1 MVIREVR
8 ADDAAA
14 VAALLGELGY
24 PTNEEKAAFRL
35 ERLREEPQTLVL
47 VVDVDTAVAALGG
60 IRSEWPLE
68 YDEPWAR
75 VIALVVG
82 EQHRGRGI
90 GARLLKALEAEAASR
105 GCVAVVLTS
114 GNHRHEAHA
123 FYERRGYEATGRRF
137 AKGLCNFNQMS

>member
-1 MVIREVR
+1 VEIREAR
-8 ADDAAA
+8 TDDAAA

-24 PTNEEKAAFRL
+24 PTSEEQAALRL

-47 VVDVDTAVAALGG
+47 VVEVDGAVAALGG
-60 IRSEWPLE
+60 IRSERPLE

-90 GARLLKALEAEAASR
+90 GARLLDALEAEASSR
-105 GCVAVVLTS
+105 GCLAVALTS

-123 FYERRGYEATGRRF
+123 FYERRGYEATGKRF
-137 AKGLCNFNQMS
+137 AKGLSNFNPMS